1 MLSETWMMRE
11 MKKPNKH
18 SSHSSAQPQPTNE
31 DPFYADSGWF
41 DAGFKQTVAQEER
54 RAAQHTGK
62 TIRRPQKVARTMG
75 F

>member
-1 MLSETWMMRE
+1 MMRV

-18 SSHSSAQPQPTNE
+18 SSHSSAQPRPTSE

-41 DAGFKQTVAQEER
+41 DAGLKQTVAQEER
-54 RAAQHTGK
+54 RDAQHSGK

-75 F
+75 S